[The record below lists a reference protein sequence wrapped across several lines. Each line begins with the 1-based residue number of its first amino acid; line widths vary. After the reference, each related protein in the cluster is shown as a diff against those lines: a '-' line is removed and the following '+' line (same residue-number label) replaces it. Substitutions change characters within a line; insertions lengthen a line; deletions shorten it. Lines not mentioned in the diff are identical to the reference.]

1 MKKSVIISLIIAL
14 FMGAASAFADTRY
27 VSDEEFTVLLRGGM
41 GTQYRILRMLNVGTP
56 VTVLEEHDEYLK
68 VRTRQGQEGYVLK
81 QFISAQT
88 PKSVVISRL
97 ETQLAD
103 LRQKLAQTEAGQ
115 ESLRAD
121 SAALNAAEEEL
132 RKVTAQLRDL
142 EEKSSGVIE
151 LSQERDFLREQN
163 EMLSAE
169 VAELR
174 EANDQ
179 LFFTAMI
186 KWFLAGGGVLLVGWI
201 IGKVPGRKR
210 KGYTF

>member
-1 MKKSVIISLIIAL
+1 
-14 FMGAASAFADTRY
+14 MGAASAFADTRY